1 MSLVSVCH
9 GVYSFVYVRVSR
21 PPLLPFA
28 PPPFASVVSCLL
40 FSCSPSASPA
50 DADAADEENPK
61 LPPPDSDRS
70 RIPDDAE
77 NDASKDESRNTH
89 VGSPLGRSRDSM
101 MRLTEQGNGQAMVTR
116 HNNKKKAQTNKNKLR
131 DPLAR
136 KGEKRGEER
145 GRSQNAK

>member
-50 DADAADEENPK
+50 ADADAADADADEENPK

-70 RIPDDAE
+70 RIPDADADE
-77 NDASKDESRNTH
+77 NDAKEDGT
-89 VGSPLGRSRDSM
+89 VGRSPLGRSRDSM
-101 MRLTEQGNGQAMVTR
+101 MRLTGGMDRQW
-116 HNNKKKAQTNKNKLR
+116 
-131 DPLAR
+131 
-136 KGEKRGEER
+136 
-145 GRSQNAK
+145 